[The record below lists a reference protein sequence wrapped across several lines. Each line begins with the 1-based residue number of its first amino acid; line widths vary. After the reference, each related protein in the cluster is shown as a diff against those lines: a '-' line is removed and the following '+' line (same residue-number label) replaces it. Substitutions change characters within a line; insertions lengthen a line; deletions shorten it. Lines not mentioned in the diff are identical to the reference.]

1 MGSEERDKER
11 DAEAGISSNSDTGNP
26 SIISPVNSGPSYN
39 TKLLMSVGGIMGFFI
54 FYGVLQERIMDQPY
68 DIDDKGNKV
77 FFTDSTF
84 IVLSNRLFA
93 AIIAVVIVMYR
104 GESVKN
110 VAPLHKYLGVS
121 LSNFCATWC
130 QYEALKYVNFPT
142 QTLGKCG
149 KMMPVMLV
157 GTFLS
162 GKKYSFKDYAI
173 ALTITSGCMIF
184 FMTGKIS
191 SKDEDD
197 SSTIYGL
204 LLMATY
210 MFFDSF
216 TSTFQEKMFKGYT
229 MSTYDQMIYVNSFSA
244 LISLFVLIVN
254 NRLFPALEFTMQ
266 YQKLLY
272 DSTMLSICA
281 SLGQMVIYFTIKEF
295 GALIFS
301 TIMVTRQV
309 FSIVLSTILFAHPLS
324 NLQWIGAII
333 VFGTLYYKAVE
344 DQKNRKAGGG
354 HGHSHGG
361 SSHAHKSDNLV
372 DSSSGNSRQ
381 QQ

>member
-1 MGSEERDKER
+1 MGSDKAIQI
-11 DAEAGISSNSDTGNP
+11 D
-26 SIISPVNSGPSYN
+26 SPAIVAANNNGPSYN
-39 TKLLMSVGGIMGFFI
+39 TKLLMSVGGIMGFFV

-68 DIDDKGNKV
+68 GQDENGKDIY
-77 FFTDSTF
+77 FTDSTF
-84 IVLSNRLFA
+84 IVLSNRVFA
-93 AIIAVVIVMYR
+93 AVVAIVIVLYR
-104 GESVKN
+104 GEQIRN
-110 VAPLHKYLGVS
+110 VAPLYKYFGVS
-121 LSNFCATWC
+121 MSNFCATWC

-173 ALTITSGCMIF
+173 AVTITSGCMIF

-191 SKDEDD
+191 SKDDAQ
-197 SSTIYGL
+197 TPYGL
-204 LLMATY
+204 LLMAAY

-229 MSTYDQMIYVNSFSA
+229 MSTYDQMIYVNSCSA
-244 LISLFVLIVN
+244 IISLVLLMLN
-254 NRLFPALEFTMQ
+254 GRLFPAIDFAMK
-266 YQKLLY
+266 YQGLLY
-272 DSTMLSICA
+272 DSTLLSVCA

-309 FSIVLSTILFAHPLS
+309 VSIVLSTIIYLHPLT
-324 NLQWIGAII
+324 NAQWIGALI

-344 DQKNRKAGGG
+344 DQKNRKHGHG
-354 HGHSHGG
+354 HGHSAPPPPPPAVIHNDDEDKDR
-361 SSHAHKSDNLV
+361 S
-372 DSSSGNSRQ
+372 
-381 QQ
+381 